1 MNRLRKA
8 GVRADWPLE
17 LLPVSRSRR
26 LDGFQAAVIL
36 LSRQAAAPAQITC

>member
-1 MNRLRKA
+1 MNRLRKT
-8 GVRADWPLE
+8 GVRADLPLE

-36 LSRQAAAPAQITC
+36 LSRLASCSASRR